1 MGFEVIYHFHER
13 QENGKYNTE
22 EKKEMKK
29 KIGSPFED
37 LPLEQLAAVVMS
49 QLARR
54 DIWVVDVEIYEYT
67 KKKLSFKE
75 STDGGILI
83 KNKKFCLDKCGAN
96 LISQE
101 VYQEECN
108 GNGNGHHS
116 VMIDQPPEPNVNLA
130 PLVNNR
136 QLQHLPPNE
145 MANRA
150 SNMGRVKTWMVFDP
164 EIPLV
169 VEARNKG
176 LRFTVNKKYPIYQL
190 SEHPMGLSYGN
201 VITTVD
207 DTGKQV
213 TVSDKYF
220 VPANINLV
228 GDREVPGG
236 FNTARGRPN
245 NEPKL
250 AFQGEVDDEV
260 PVLRPNAGVI

>member
-1 MGFEVIYHFHER
+1 MGYEVLYYFHER

-29 KIGSPFED
+29 KIGTPLEE
-37 LPLEQLAAVVMS
+37 LPIEQLAAVIMS

-67 KKKLSFKE
+67 KKKISFKE

-83 KNKKFCLDKCGAN
+83 KNKKFCLDKAGAN
-96 LISQE
+96 LIAQDIPVE
-101 VYQEECN
+101 DVG
-108 GNGNGHHS
+108 GNC
-116 VMIDQPPEPNVNLA
+116 VTLQQPYEPNVNLA
-130 PLVNNR
+130 PMVNN
-136 QLQHLPPNE
+136 QKPLPSNE

-169 VEARNKG
+169 VEAKNKG
-176 LRFTVNKKYPIYQL
+176 LKFSVNKKYPVYQI
-190 SEHPMGLSYGN
+190 SEHPMGLRYGN

-207 DTGKQV
+207 DSGKQM

-220 VPANINLV
+220 VPGNINLV

-236 FNTARGRPN
+236 FNTAKGRSNN
-245 NEPKL
+245 NEPRL
-250 AFQGEVDDEV
+250 AYQNEIDDEV
-260 PVLRPNAGVI
+260 PVLRPSSGVI